1 MRKEGRRGTIKRDWK
16 GREANTGIRVE
27 RDLIQG
33 AVTNSSTSGGGTDPR
48 THTHAATK
56 WKQTYNMGLFTRKKS
71 IPVFYS
77 VSSRP

>member
-48 THTHAATK
+48 THPRRNQTAANL
-56 WKQTYNMGLFTRKKS
+56 QYRARYSEKKTSRYS
-71 IPVFYS
+71 IP
-77 VSSRP
+77 